1 MINYNSYKQNKLV
14 SEAKNSESIVF
25 LKLDVCFSKR
35 NKFKLQQLKTKSE
48 RLRKMKQQ
56 MLIKE
61 ISFCNIEKYIYFKQH
76 MNKNKSTL
84 FSL

>member
-48 RLRKMKQQ
+48 RLRKMQQQ
-56 MLIKE
+56 MLIK
-61 ISFCNIEKYIYFKQH
+61 KYHFATQ
-76 MNKNKSTL
+76 KSTYIL
-84 FSL
+84 NNI